1 MELNYLAIV
10 VAAVVAFVMSS
21 AWYIG
26 FGSQLAGLNAAYA
39 DADAASMP
47 PWKILVELGRSLVV
61 AAVLAGLAE
70 QIGTSGLAG
79 AVVLGLVTWIGFPFI
94 ILAGSVIHENVPWKL
109 AAIHAGDWL
118 VKLIV
123 IAAIVGLWR

>member
-1 MELNYLAIV
+1 MDLNYLAIV

-21 AWYIG
+21 AWYVA
-26 FGSQLAGLNAAYA
+26 FGSQLAGLNDAYA

-47 PWKILVELGRSLVV
+47 PWKIVAELLRSLVV

-70 QIGTSGLAG
+70 QIGISGLAG

-94 ILAGSVIHENVPWKL
+94 ILTGSVIHENVPWRL

-118 VKLIV
+118 VKLV
-123 IAAIVGLWR
+123 VVAVIVGVWR